1 MFPTTDYS
9 KMTQEEL
16 ESEEKKMNSQK
27 TLTALLIGVTVGVAV
42 WSATH
47 HGGIL
52 TFGLLG
58 LAVIVGYRASHAR
71 KRLQAEISRRD
82 KAPND

>member
-9 KMTQEEL
+9 KMTREEL
-16 ESEEKKMNSQK
+16 AAEAKKMNSQK
-27 TLTALLIGVTVGVAV
+27 TLTAVLIGVAVGVAV

-47 HGGIL
+47 HGGMM

-58 LAVIVGYRASHAR
+58 LAVLVGYRASRAR
-71 KRLQAEISRRD
+71 KRLQAEISHRD
-82 KAPND
+82 KAPKQ

>member
-1 MFPTTDYS
+1 MFSTTDYS

-16 ESEEKKMNSQK
+16 ELEEKKINSRK
-27 TLTALLIGVTVGVAV
+27 TTTALLIGVAVGMAV

-47 HGGIL
+47 HGGFL

-58 LAVIVGYRASHAR
+58 LAVIVGYRAAHAR
-71 KRLQAEISRRD
+71 KRLEAEISHRN
-82 KAPND
+82 KAPKQ